1 MDFMKMFEEW
11 RRVVARSVLVFHHVC
26 GVIGL
31 LLLLSVS
38 AFPYFGDTAP
48 DATVL
53 NAAIVTGLLC
63 LVGLCALGGGV
74 RYAVYGDFKLLP
86 SLRFRDYFLGNDDG
100 GEGKAYIA
108 PSLPLR
114 NQRGSDDD
122 LVDRVGEIVSAGDTD
137 GFKEIFNQLQSK
149 PALVPG
155 EISAELAPR
164 ISDFGLERNCQEL
177 REQGY
182 TVLED
187 VAPPVD
193 WRDLRTAI
201 QKAGYPYA
209 MGATLLQKY
218 PIAAKAVIN
227 PKMMALAEF
236 SIGAGFILSNV
247 ASTIRRKGDQNIG
260 LHCDQVW
267 HPVPF
272 PEHNLFLTACWA
284 CDDFTL
290 ESGATTVVPG
300 SVAKRRPPNLDEI
313 ASTETVPIECKAGS
327 IAVWDGRIWHDNATR
342 TIDGER
348 AVLHVSY
355 TRLMLRQ
362 MEVYAQ
368 SLQDRLV
375 EEYGEPMAQLLGRY
389 DFLAKPEGKAYVD
402 GFMRTVAYSRR

>member
-1 MDFMKMFEEW
+1 MDFLKMFEEW
-11 RRVVARSVLVFHHVC
+11 RRVVARSVLVSHHVC
-26 GVIGL
+26 AVVGL
-31 LLLLSVS
+31 LLLLSVT
-38 AFPYFGDTAP
+38 AYPYFGGTAP
-48 DATVL
+48 DAAVL
-53 NAAIVTGLLC
+53 TAAIVTGLLC
-63 LVGLCALGGGV
+63 FVGLCALGGGV

-86 SLRFRDYFLGNDDG
+86 SLRFREYFSGNDDG
-100 GEGKAYIA
+100 GEGKAHIA

-122 LVDRVGEIVSAGDTD
+122 LLDRVGEMVSAGDTD
-137 GFKEIFNQLQSK
+137 GFMEIYNQLQSK
-149 PALVPG
+149 PALAPG

-164 ISDFGLERNCQEL
+164 ISDFGLERNCREL
-177 REQGY
+177 WGQGY

-187 VAPPVD
+187 VAPPED

-201 QKAGYPYA
+201 QKAGYPYTI
-209 MGATLLQKY
+209 GATLLQKY

-247 ASTIRRKGDQNIG
+247 VSTIRRKGDQNIG

-300 SVAKRRPPNLDEI
+300 SVVKRRPPSLDEI
-313 ASTETVPIECKAGS
+313 AATETVPIECKGGS
-327 IAVWDGRIWHDNATR
+327 IVVWDGRVWHDNATR

-362 MEVYAQ
+362 MEVYPRP
-368 SLQDRLV
+368 LQDRLV

-402 GFMRTVAYSRR
+402 GFLRAVAYSRR

>member
-1 MDFMKMFEEW
+1 MDLIKMLEEW

-26 GVIGL
+26 AVMGL
-31 LLLLSVS
+31 LLLLGVA
-38 AFPYFGDTAP
+38 AFPYFGDTVP
-48 DATVL
+48 DAALVST
-53 NAAIVTGLLC
+53 AIVTGLLC
-63 LVGLCALGGGV
+63 LVGSCALGGSV
-74 RYAVYGDFKLLP
+74 RYAVYGDFKLFP
-86 SLRFRDYFLGNDDG
+86 SLRFRDYFSGDDDG
-100 GEGKAYIA
+100 GDGKAHVA
-108 PSLPLR
+108 PPLPLR
-114 NQRGSDDD
+114 KQRGSDDD
-122 LVDRVGEIVSAGDTD
+122 LVDRVGEIVSSGDTD
-137 GFKEIFNQLQSK
+137 GFADIFNQLQSK
-149 PALVPG
+149 PALAPG
-155 EISAELAPR
+155 EVSAEVAPR
-164 ISDFGLERNCQEL
+164 ISEFGLERNCREL
-177 REQGY
+177 WEQGY

-187 VAPPVD
+187 VAPSED

-209 MGATLLQKY
+209 TGANLLQKY
-218 PIAAKAVIN
+218 PIVAKAAIN

-236 SIGAGFILSNV
+236 SLGAGFILSNV

-300 SVAKRRPPNLDEI
+300 SVSKRRPPNLNEI
-313 ASTETVPIECKAGS
+313 GSTETVPIECKAGS
-327 IAVWDGRIWHDNATR
+327 IAVWDGRLWHDNATR

-389 DFLAKPEGKAYVD
+389 DFLAKQEGKGYVD
-402 GFMRTVAYSRR
+402 GFLRAVAYSRR